1 MSEYSLK
8 NELILFFLR
17 MYNILSELYV
27 EYSILFHK
35 IWSIVKCIWNEK
47 EPVYYFKLGNE
58 YSLPVQLYDELNKTY
73 NNEIYSARVK
83 ENHME
88 WNVLDSSSEPIKH
101 KKLELLAAE
110 LYINNETKYEIP
122 ERLLTIK
129 TRNKGIIPPTY
140 GQWLQVVY
148 NQTCIWSLMAP
159 AKVSIITSMGESV
172 NIKSEEDFKKLFNCD

>member
-17 MYNILSELYV
+17 MYNICSELYQ

-35 IWSIVKCIWNEK
+35 IWAISKFVWNEK
-47 EPVYYFKLGNE
+47 DPKYYFKLNNE
-58 YSLPVQLYDELNKTY
+58 YSLPFQLYDELKTVE
-73 NNEIYSARVK
+73 NTDIYSMTIK

-88 WNVLDSSSEPIKH
+88 WANLTKSNESFRPKI
-101 KKLELLAAE
+101 LELLAAE

-129 TRNKGIIPPTY
+129 VQTKTISPPTY
-140 GQWLQVVY
+140 AQWLQIIY
-148 NQTCIWSLMAP
+148 NQTHLWSLMAP
-159 AKVSIITSMGESV
+159 AKVSVITSMGEGID
-172 NIKSEEDFKKLFNCD
+172 IKSEEDFKKLFNCD